1 MRNVNHKDF
10 KDDRNLF
17 VCGELEPV
25 EGWRM
30 SSNQLFYAIMLTFDT
45 FH

>member
-1 MRNVNHKDF
+1 MILIS
-10 KDDRNLF
+10 LF
-17 VCGELEPV
+17 VVNLEPV

-30 SSNQLFYAIMLTFDT
+30 ASNQLFYAIMLTFDT